1 MKGRPS
7 CSPTSK
13 TVQIL
18 GVAEGGGGSSLPL
31 EAFSRQALGQVLL
44 REELQSDL
52 AAESCV
58 FGLVYDAHTS
68 AAQLAED
75 AVVRDGFADH
85 GSRERLDYD
94 CEVCDSL
101 ACF

>member
-13 TVQIL
+13 TVQMW
-18 GVAEGGGGSSLPL
+18 GW
-31 EAFSRQALGQVLL
+31 
-44 REELQSDL
+44 
-52 AAESCV
+52 
-58 FGLVYDAHTS
+58 TS